1 MCSSDL
7 RTIAIT
13 IGEPIPNERGQD
25 ADEVTEVLRARL
37 AELLDE
43 TIERYPGKESG
54 AWWLP
59 ARWGGTAPT
68 PDEALLIE
76 ERVRREKAERRKR

>member
-7 RTIAIT
+7 IAMT
-13 IGEPIPNERGQD
+13 IGAPIPNERGMD
-25 ADEVTEVLRARL
+25 ADEVTELLRARL
-37 AELLDE
+37 SELLDE
-43 TIERYPGKESG
+43 TIERYPGKEAG

-68 PDEALLIE
+68 PEEAVEIE
-76 ERVRREKAERRKR
+76 ERVRREKAERRKK